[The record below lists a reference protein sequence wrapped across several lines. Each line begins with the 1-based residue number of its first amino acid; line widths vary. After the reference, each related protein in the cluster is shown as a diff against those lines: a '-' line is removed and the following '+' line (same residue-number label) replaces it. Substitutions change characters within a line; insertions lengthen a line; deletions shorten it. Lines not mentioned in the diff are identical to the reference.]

1 MTESIYK
8 YKKHLLAVD
17 CIIFGYENN
26 KLKLLLSQRA
36 FEPGKGQWSLLGG
49 WIKENET
56 AEKAA
61 ERVLHQ
67 ITGLK
72 DIYLEQVQV
81 FSDPKRDTG
90 GRVVS
95 IAFYAL
101 IRIDKHDRELVNER
115 GAKWY
120 TFRKHPKLI
129 FDHEEMVNIAHQ
141 KLKNRASHELCA
153 QNLIPSKF
161 TIPQLRALYE
171 AIFQREIDPGNFRK
185 KVLSLKVLEKLND
198 KNRTESK
205 KGAFYYR
212 LNIKR
217 ETVIK
222 ERIVRFQ

>member
-8 YKKHLLAVD
+8 HPKHLLAVD

-26 KLKLLLSQRA
+26 RLKLLLAQRK
-36 FEPGKGQWSLLGG
+36 FEPGKGEWSLMGG
-49 WIKENET
+49 WIQENET
-56 AEKAA
+56 AEEAA
-61 ERVLHQ
+61 ERVLYQ

-72 DIYLEQVQV
+72 DIYLEQVQI
-81 FSDPKRDTG
+81 FSDILRDPG

-101 IRIDKHDRELVNER
+101 IRIDKHDKELVKEH
-115 GAKWY
+115 GAKWW
-120 TFRKHPKLI
+120 TFNKHPKLI
-129 FDHEEMVNIAHQ
+129 FDHNEMVRIAHE
-141 KLKNRASHELCA
+141 KLKNKASYELCA

-185 KVLSLKVLEKLND
+185 KVLSLKVLERLND
-198 KNRTESK
+198 KNKDESK

-212 LNIKR
+212 LKFDQ
-217 ETVIK
+217 ESVIK
-222 ERIVRFQ
+222 ERILKI